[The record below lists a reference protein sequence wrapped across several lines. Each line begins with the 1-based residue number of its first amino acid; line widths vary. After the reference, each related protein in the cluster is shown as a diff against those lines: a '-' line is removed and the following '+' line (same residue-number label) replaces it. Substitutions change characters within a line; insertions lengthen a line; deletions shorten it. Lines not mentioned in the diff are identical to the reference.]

1 MKQRRRNRQLFFI
14 LLLALGLRIPLLS
27 GSFWLDEAAQALES
41 SRPLWQQFDIIPDFQ
56 PPLIHLLT
64 HFALYVSSQEWWL
77 RLISAL
83 IPGLITIWAVYKIG
97 HRFFS
102 KRTGNLASLL
112 LATNS
117 FHVFYSQELRPYS
130 LPAMWASLSWLCLL
144 NLTCKNK
151 NEKQVI
157 SHKAKSW
164 PHWLGYILLTTA
176 GLYSSYL
183 YPFLIVSQLT
193 YILLTQKKNLQKK
206 FLFFK
211 FKSMNHTLKS
221 FFTSLVVATFLF
233 APWIP
238 TFFKQLKAGQA
249 LRQTIPGWEE
259 VVSLTQVKALP
270 LTVGK
275 FVFGI
280 SNLELNHFY
289 LIPTGLLTLLL
300 LGLSGYLFYQ
310 FKKDKIKI
318 KPIIITTTWFV
329 VPLITSW
336 LVSFLVPV
344 VRPKRLLFLLPAL
357 YLLIATLID
366 LSLNHLNQLK
376 QDKQKSLVKLS
387 AITLL
392 IILFALNLFSLSQYY
407 LKPKFQRENW
417 QSLYSEI
424 QTRFPEKQTIAIF
437 SFSQPFAPWRWYNQ
451 EHFPSLATGYNN
463 IEQVPQLTSTLKP
476 IFDYDFV

>member
-1 MKQRRRNRQLFFI
+1 
-14 LLLALGLRIPLLS
+14 
-27 GSFWLDEAAQALES
+27 
-41 SRPLWQQFDIIPDFQ
+41 
-56 PPLIHLLT
+56 
-64 HFALYVSSQEWWL
+64 
-77 RLISAL
+77 
-83 IPGLITIWAVYKIG
+83 
-97 HRFFS
+97 
-102 KRTGNLASLL
+102 
-112 LATNS
+112 
-117 FHVFYSQELRPYS
+117 
-130 LPAMWASLSWLCLL
+130 
-144 NLTCKNK
+144 
-151 NEKQVI
+151 
-157 SHKAKSW
+157 
-164 PHWLGYILLTTA
+164 
-176 GLYSSYL
+176 
-183 YPFLIVSQLT
+183 
-193 YILLTQKKNLQKK
+193 
-206 FLFFK
+206 
-211 FKSMNHTLKS
+211 KS

-280 SNLELNHFY
+280 SNLEFNHFY
-289 LIPTGLLTLLL
+289 LVPTGLLTLLL

-310 FKKDKIKI
+310 LKKGKMKI

-357 YLLIATLID
+357 YLLIAALVD
-366 LSLNHLNQLK
+366 LSLNHRSQLK
-376 QDKQKSLVKLS
+376 QNKQKSLVKLS

-417 QSLYSEI
+417 QSLYAEI
-424 QTRFPEKQTIAIF
+424 QTRFPEKQTIAVF
-437 SFSQPFAPWRWYNQ
+437 SFSHPFAPWRWYNQ

-476 IFDYDFV
+476 IFDYDFVLVFDYLRDLTDPDNQLLKVVEDYGYKQIGTIDRPQIGFVRIYVKQQLVSQYQ